1 MSNGEAFVPND
12 VELAELES
20 EDLSDD
26 EVKAIRQ
33 SQQQPDTA
41 APDDPEVS

>member
-1 MSNGEAFVPND
+1 MTEGEAFVPD
-12 VELAELES
+12 DAQLAELES

-26 EVKAIRQ
+26 EVQAIKQ

-41 APDDPEVS
+41 APDDPEVG

>member
-1 MSNGEAFVPND
+1 MSDGEAFVPSD

-20 EDLSDD
+20 EDLGDD
-26 EVKAIRQ
+26 EIQAIRQ

-41 APDDPEVS
+41 APDDQEVS